1 MPAGREDSRAT
12 RANRKSELTRR
23 ALALLDS
30 AALLAPPVD
39 IDDSDDDGGS
49 ALASDDADLGILDGE
64 LAILAG
70 RLRDRLRYGSG
81 TAGAVLAAVSTTLA
95 EVHAARYE
103 IADFL
108 LHERLRRLA
117 ALDAGLAELRRVQDP
132 DELLNRV
139 CEAVVSYCG
148 FDRAM
153 LSQVNDSVWRP
164 WKSFARAEREA
175 ERNFRVWISGIPEI
189 ELDHLLLESEM
200 VRRHEPAIVT
210 DGPRDPRVY
219 GPLLAA
225 SGLISYVAAPLMPT
239 GRVIGLLHADYEDA
253 HVVPLDR
260 DILWAFATGF
270 GQVFERAVL
279 LSRLRDQRVQIRN
292 AMQSV
297 VSVLDELADAEI
309 ELASRDHPTALAV
322 SGPSRLPSTTQANQL
337 EGLLTNREL
346 EVLALMATGATNR
359 RIAERLVITDGT
371 VKSHV
376 KRILRKLRAANRSE
390 AISQYLHLTI
400 GRSGE

>member
-1 MPAGREDSRAT
+1 
-12 RANRKSELTRR
+12 
-23 ALALLDS
+23 
-30 AALLAPPVD
+30 
-39 IDDSDDDGGS
+39 
-49 ALASDDADLGILDGE
+49 
-64 LAILAG
+64 
-70 RLRDRLRYGSG
+70 
-81 TAGAVLAAVSTTLA
+81 
-95 EVHAARYE
+95 
-103 IADFL
+103 
-108 LHERLRRLA
+108 
-117 ALDAGLAELRRVQDP
+117 
-132 DELLNRV
+132 
-139 CEAVVSYCG
+139 
-148 FDRAM
+148 
-153 LSQVNDSVWRP
+153 
-164 WKSFARAEREA
+164 
-175 ERNFRVWISGIPEI
+175 
-189 ELDHLLLESEM
+189 M

-253 HVVPLDR
+253 RVVPLDR

-279 LSRLRDQRVQIRN
+279 LTRLRDQRVQVRN
-292 AMQSV
+292 AMRSV

-309 ELASRDHPTALAV
+309 ELAARDHPTALAV
-322 SGPSRLPSTTQANQL
+322 SGPSRLPSTIQAQQL
-337 EGLLTNREL
+337 EGLLTSREL

-359 RIAERLVITDGT
+359 RIAEQLVITDGT

-400 GRSGE
+400 GRSAE